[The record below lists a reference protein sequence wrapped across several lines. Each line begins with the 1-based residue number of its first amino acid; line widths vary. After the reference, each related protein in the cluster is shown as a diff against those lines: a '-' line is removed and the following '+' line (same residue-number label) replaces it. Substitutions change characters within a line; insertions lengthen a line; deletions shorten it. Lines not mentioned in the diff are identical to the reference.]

1 MNALTVKE
9 KIMLHDHRIQH
20 PTKSFEKIAKIFS
33 KKLGKKIYHSVAYR
47 TYDKIKS
54 NKEQGFHFEETE
66 MEIQLTKYLYS
77 VL

>member
-20 PTKSFEKIAKIFS
+20 PTESFEKIAKIFS
-33 KKLGKKIYHSVAYR
+33 EKLGKKINHSVAYR
-47 TYDKIKS
+47 AYNKIKS
-54 NKEQGFHFEETE
+54 NKKQGFHFEETE
-66 MEIQLTKYLYS
+66 MEIQRTKYLRS